1 MKFYQEITE
10 WSYDVPNHIYYLNED
25 KSKMVGYIKKGTT
38 ELFKFTKP
46 ISFSVRGRKFIL
58 LDRKGESDSVYFPSA
73 KKTSNQQTDSITV
86 DGSNGK
92 TYTVSKVAGNYVCSC
107 PGYQFRRKCK
117 HVLTMGLK

>member
-58 LDRKGESDSVYFPSA
+58 LDRKGEPDSVYFSTA
-73 KKTSNQQTDSITV
+73 KTSDKQDSSSITV

-92 TYTVSKVAGNYVCSC
+92 N
-107 PGYQFRRKCK
+107 K
-117 HVLTMGLK
+117 H